1 MNILI
6 LAMGTRGDL
15 ELFLALG
22 RTLQAR
28 GHLVM
33 LASSAAHAGLVGGS
47 GLGWEAVAGSDLD
60 EIVGV
65 LRSLAGVLDGR
76 ARTLGFYQRWLQPRL
91 AEALPNVVRLAGRS
105 DYFVSNLKIV
115 LSRGDGVMPGASVT
129 YDPPAELTDLAR
141 YGTRE
146 YGGRVLDLVAMPRGL
161 VDPTGAWDP
170 AFRFTGFWH
179 NPSRL
184 SPRPST
190 ELADFVEGGS
200 PPVVLTMGSMAM
212 LDPERLARVFAGAI
226 GRIGRRGV
234 LAAGWSGMAPGLRA
248 DGPLFVAG
256 EVPYDWLFPRSA
268 CLIHH
273 GGAGTVASALR
284 AGKVSILLPQILAQE
299 HFARALKLA
308 PKDAEILCDRGYG
321 LYLRHRWADAEVML
335 KSALAAEPSLARAH
349 ANLALV
355 LARQGDDPGALAE
368 FARAGVDP
376 SDARSNLALVMAT
389 EGRLEDSRREY
400 TLALASK
407 PGSARAKEGLK
418 ATTVALAG
426 KADLRAIA
434 TNDLPPLPVDPAVM
448 RTSAPAK
455 H

>member
-1 MNILI
+1 MRTGGWPLNILI

-28 GHLVM
+28 GHLVT

-299 HFARALKLA
+299 HFARALIRERLA
-308 PKDAEILCDRGYG
+308 T
-321 LYLRHRWADAEVML
+321 
-335 KSALAAEPSLARAH
+335 AAVEAGSLT
-349 ANLALV
+349 
-355 LARQGDDPGALAE
+355 PEALAE
-368 FARAGVDP
+368 MIAQTLDDEAASCAALRWKRIVDAEGGVG
-376 SDARSNLALVMAT
+376 LA
-389 EGRLEDSRREY
+389 
-400 TLALASK
+400 
-407 PGSARAKEGLK
+407 
-418 ATTVALAG
+418 
-426 KADLRAIA
+426 ADLIESHAAEHGGFR
-434 TNDLPPLPVDPAVM
+434 P
-448 RTSAPAK
+448 
-455 H
+455 